1 MCCGVRCSEMK
12 MLSFAAVFGAS
23 VCAGVSCAAAEAG
36 VCAPVGD
43 DVPLLSEVSPEAR
56 PYVELLL
63 KCAAVVER
71 INVLQDSIRDRVS
84 ADAAAPRLGSLYRE
98 LQDLMGKARTMPE
111 PDAEVKPQVEQVLH
125 QVLEQPMARLIQG
138 VMYLALNQC
147 FESDALRELLDRLD
161 QAGLS
166 PS

>member
-12 MLSFAAVFGAS
+12 VLSFVVVFGVATCTWAEGEASASAAV
-23 VCAGVSCAAAEAG
+23 
-36 VCAPVGD
+36 APVGD

-111 PDAEVKPQVEQVLH
+111 PDAEVKQQVEQVLH